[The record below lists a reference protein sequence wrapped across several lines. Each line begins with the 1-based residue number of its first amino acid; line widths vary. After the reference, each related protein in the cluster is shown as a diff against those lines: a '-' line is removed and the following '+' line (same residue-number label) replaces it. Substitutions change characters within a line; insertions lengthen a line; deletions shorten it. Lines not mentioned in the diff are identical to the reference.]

1 MENQEQVIQKDL
13 LDKCYK
19 KIGVYEIM
27 VQSQKEFMDKQESL
41 INDMKEANHGMN
53 REIIKRGLAMEIL
66 GNSLDEYE
74 ALFNVYHTQFTN

>member
-1 MENQEQVIQKDL
+1 MKNQNQIIQKRL
-13 LDKCYK
+13 LGNCYK
-19 KIGVYEIM
+19 QIDVYEKV
-27 VQSQKEFMDKQESL
+27 VQVQKEFIDKQEEL
-41 INDMKEANHGMN
+41 IRDIREANHGMN

>member
-1 MENQEQVIQKDL
+1 MENQEQEIQKDL
-13 LDKCYK
+13 LSRCYK
-19 KIGVYEIM
+19 KLGVYEIM
-27 VQSQKEFMDKQESL
+27 AETQKEFIAKQEDL